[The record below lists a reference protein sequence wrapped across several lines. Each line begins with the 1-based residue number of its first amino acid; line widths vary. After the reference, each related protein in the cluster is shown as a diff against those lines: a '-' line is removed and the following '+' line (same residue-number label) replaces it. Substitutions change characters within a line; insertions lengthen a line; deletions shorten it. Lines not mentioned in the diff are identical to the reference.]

1 MPGHTCA
8 HSEATSA
15 RDPARGL
22 RGTRWA
28 HGKPALDPRRPLREH
43 RRCARRPPKPSDH
56 DREGPFIPP
65 TLIVA
70 HEVNG
75 ELVTLNNRTLYV
87 AQQANLPVVAIQID
101 NSGSAAHRVLAMMRE
116 SGLSGPSQGVRVRC
130 P

>member
-1 MPGHTCA
+1 MCSAATETFRSRPGGPVH
-8 HSEATSA
+8 
-15 RDPARGL
+15 PAY
-22 RGTRWA
+22 
-28 HGKPALDPRRPLREH
+28 AL
-43 RRCARRPPKPSDH
+43 
-56 DREGPFIPP
+56 
-65 TLIVA
+65 A